1 MRVLGSIIQI
11 SALPMLDAREQLSL
25 SDTIAPQ
32 LIGHDHPRFILQ
44 TLQQPFEEALRRS
57 RREGGIVILSLN
69 KLEEPFF
76 HAVERWP

>member
-1 MRVLGSIIQI
+1 MARAVL
-11 SALPMLDAREQLSL
+11 RNTE
-25 SDTIAPQ
+25 TIVNPHRQ
-32 LIGHDHPRFILQ
+32 RNRGTGWRGCH
-44 TLQQPFEEALRRS
+44 S